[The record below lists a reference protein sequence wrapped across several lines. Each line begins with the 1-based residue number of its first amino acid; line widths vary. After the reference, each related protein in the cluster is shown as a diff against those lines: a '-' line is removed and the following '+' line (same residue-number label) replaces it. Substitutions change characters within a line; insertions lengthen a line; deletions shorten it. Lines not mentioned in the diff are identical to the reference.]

1 MNVISN
7 AIAGL
12 ASQYAGRYADNLQ
25 TTGAAG
31 AIQDTGSGTFLSML
45 QRLDVNGDNGLDMD
59 ELKLGLEGFITNFIL
74 QRDLNGDQVLNA
86 GESGAS
92 AEAVAA
98 LDGNGDQGVD
108 GEELISEAGRILDGI
123 VPLLDKNN
131 DQVLSMNELA
141 ILELLFGS
149 VGSSEN
155 SSLNSETIFSRNSSG
170 GGDTLELDM
179 NTVPQRMR
187 EAGFEGS
194 DNALYYSLAHV
205 YHYGPGAEMPDD
217 EAGSLAVLNTQ
228 REAIY
233 NWFEGEMAKVENIL
247 KSNPRATVTAITN
260 DGQDRCGFRL
270 GAAIVERLK
279 SYGNRVALGNILPES
294 EYGSA

>member
-25 TTGAAG
+25 TTGASGATQDAG
-31 AIQDTGSGTFLSML
+31 AGTFLSML
-45 QRLDVNGDNGLDMD
+45 QLLDVNGDNGLDMN
-59 ELKLGLEGFITNFIL
+59 ELKLGLEGFITNL
-74 QRDLNGDQVLNA
+74 VLKRDLNGDQVLNA
-86 GESGAS
+86 EESGAP
-92 AEAVAA
+92 AEAIAG
-98 LDGNGDQGVD
+98 LDSNGDQGVD
-108 GEELISEAGRILDGI
+108 GEELLSEAGRILDGI

-141 ILELLFGS
+141 ILELFFGTLNQTNASADSIFTHSSSAAGES
-149 VGSSEN
+149 V
-155 SSLNSETIFSRNSSG
+155 
-170 GGDTLELDM
+170 ELDL
-179 NTVPQRMR
+179 NTIPQRMR

-217 EAGSLAVLNTQ
+217 GAGSLAVLNTQ

-233 NWFEGEMAKVENIL
+233 NWFEGEMTKVENML
-247 KSNPRATVTAITN
+247 KTNPQATVTAITN
-260 DGQDRCGFRL
+260 DGKDRCGFRL

-279 SYGNRVALGNILPES
+279 SYGNRVALGDILPES